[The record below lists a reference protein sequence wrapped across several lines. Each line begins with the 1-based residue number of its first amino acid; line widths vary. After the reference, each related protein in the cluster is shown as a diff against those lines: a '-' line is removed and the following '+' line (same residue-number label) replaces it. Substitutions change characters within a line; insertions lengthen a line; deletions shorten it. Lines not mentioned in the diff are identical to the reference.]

1 MANVHSLIGI
11 VALGPLVA
19 VALWTHSKAVAG
31 PHVYAAALRKAEQL
45 PGGLFPWT
53 VGVSILFVA
62 HALLSLTLA
71 RRDLTSGSS
80 ARLAR
85 REVPVRFMSGA
96 LATAL
101 LSWHLLRFSWPRA
114 TGQLGANFAH
124 DYAAATFS
132 TTWNGLPLIAWS
144 YALGV
149 ACLALYISLRL
160 ARIAR
165 SQLEGRRA
173 LIVTLGAA
181 VIGLAVLVSG
191 WRSLLHF
198 ATGWP
203 HDPPPAAGSC
213 HTTKSGPIAPRGPL

>member
-45 PGGLFPWT
+45 PGGLFAWT
-53 VGVSILFVA
+53 VGVFILFVS
-62 HALLSLTLA
+62 HAVLSLSLA
-71 RRDLTSGSS
+71 RRDLASRSL

-85 REVPVRFMSGA
+85 REVPVRFLSGA

-101 LSWHLLRFSWPRA
+101 LTWHLVRFSWPRA
-114 TGQLGANFAH
+114 TGQLAATFAH
-124 DYAAATFS
+124 DDAAATFS
-132 TTWNGLPLIAWS
+132 TTWNGLPLIAWT
-144 YALGV
+144 YALGL
-149 ACLALYISLRL
+149 ACLALYMGLRL
-160 ARIAR
+160 AQIAR
-165 SQLEGRRA
+165 SRLEGRRA
-173 LIVTLGAA
+173 LVATIGAA
-181 VIGLAVLVSG
+181 IIGLAVLVSG

-203 HDPPPAAGSC
+203 HHPPHAAGSC
-213 HTTKSGPIAPRGPL
+213 HTGKMGPIAPGSPL

>member
-45 PGGLFPWT
+45 PGGLLPWT
-53 VGVSILFVA
+53 VGASILFIS
-62 HALLSLTLA
+62 HALLSLSLA
-71 RRDLTSGSS
+71 RHGLTSRSS
-80 ARLAR
+80 EHLAK
-85 REVPVRFMSGA
+85 REVPVRFISGG

-101 LSWHLLRFSWPRA
+101 LSWHFVGFSWPRA
-114 TGQLGANFAH
+114 TGQLAAQFAH
-124 DYAAATFS
+124 DDAAATFS
-132 TTWNGLPLIAWS
+132 TTWNGLPLAAWS
-144 YALGV
+144 YAIGL

-160 ARIAR
+160 AQIAR
-165 SQLEGRRA
+165 SRLEGRSS
-173 LIVTLGAA
+173 LVTTIGAA
-181 VIGLAVLVSG
+181 IIGLAIVVIG

-203 HDPPPAAGSC
+203 HDPPRAAGSC
-213 HTTKSGPIAPRGPL
+213 KSDPIAPRGPL